1 VAVLHLPIESGPFI
15 KRTKGSFIMLGFLIT
30 IKNNDGKILA
40 KFAEQANDE
49 ISIFES
55 LINME
60 KDGKSKCIL
69 NKGGYP
75 YKYSAKAC
83 DIMPLIEKWL
93 DALPEWDPRSKGD
106 FWMMGYGITP
116 DLPVETTKDKSEI
129 PIYSS
134 DETLVIELWDLS

>member
-1 VAVLHLPIESGPFI
+1 
-15 KRTKGSFIMLGFLIT
+15 MLGFLIT

-40 KFAEQANDE
+40 RIAEHSNDR
-49 ISIFES
+49 ISIFGNLE
-55 LINME
+55 NME
-60 KDGKSKCIL
+60 KEGKSKCIL
-69 NKGGYP
+69 NEGGYP

-93 DALPEWDPRSKGD
+93 DTLPEWEPRLKGIS
-106 FWMMGYGITP
+106 WMMGYGITP
-116 DLPVETTKDKSEI
+116 DLPVETTKNKSEI